1 MAKPRNNA
9 PKSDLIRAVFQS
21 GAELRADDTVDG
33 EADPPKTL
41 FGHLAVFNKWTEIRS
56 SWEGNFMEMMA
67 PGAFTK
73 TISENRQNIKVLY
86 DHGMDPQLGNKPLGP
101 IKELR
106 EDGTGVYYEVEL
118 IDTNY
123 NDDFII
129 PAASAG
135 LLGASFRFQVVR
147 DEWDDQPKKS
157 GDNPNGIP
165 ERTIREVKMAEF
177 GPVTFPAYTAAT
189 AGVRG
194 RQEFN
199 LWRDLDDDARSEFAE
214 FLVRA
219 RFKNDHTETRDVEDA
234 AVEEVVLD
242 ATEDLSSTVDSESD
256 VVEETQDTSTSEDEV
271 ETDTEPDGA
280 EDAETTD
287 DDAADGTT
295 DDAPAEEPPAER
307 QKTTTSERR
316 RRLLE
321 LKGITK

>member
-33 EADPPKTL
+33 EPDVPKTL

-67 PGAFTK
+67 PGAFSK

-123 NDDFII
+123 NEDFII

-147 DEWDDQPKKS
+147 DEWDDMPKKS

-199 LWRDLDDDARSEFAE
+199 LWRDLDDDDRSEFAA

-219 RFKNDHTETRDVEDA
+219 RFKDAVETRDDDALEDVA
-234 AVEEVVLD
+234 PE
-242 ATEDLSSTVDSESD
+242 TIEDPSSLTTDSESEG
-256 VVEETQDTSTSEDEV
+256 VEETLDPSTSEDEV

-280 EDAETTD
+280 EDAETPD
-287 DDAADGTT
+287 PDAADGST